1 MDHAR
6 LPVGT
11 QFSLIVPGVKTTSP
25 GNSIIKK
32 IIRMGC
38 KGVIDVARSLASL
51 VHSRR

>member
-6 LPVGT
+6 LSFDT
-11 QFSLIVPGVKTTSP
+11 QFSVIVPVVKICLT

-38 KGVIDVARSLASL
+38 KVVIDVAVSL
-51 VHSRR
+51 